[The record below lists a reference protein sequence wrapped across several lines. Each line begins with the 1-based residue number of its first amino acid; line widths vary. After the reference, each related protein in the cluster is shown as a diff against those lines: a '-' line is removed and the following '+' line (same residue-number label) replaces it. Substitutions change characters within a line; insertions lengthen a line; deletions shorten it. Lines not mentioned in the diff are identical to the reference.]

1 MSTIGNMLNLATA
14 LPQLALNAT
23 PEGMAANLLKN
34 VGDQM
39 VHDIASK
46 LTNLLFSG
54 GMNANNNNNTFM
66 SPQSQG
72 GASMGNTLAMSNMQQ
87 MLQQVLQQMGVNSQN
102 SPFNSQAGAGNMN
115 AFNSGMS
122 NGLQSPSTG
131 IGLVQLPLS
140 TTSANSA
147 NSFNQLGNSM
157 GSQLGSKMGLQ
168 ALDDVKSDTS
178 GLSAMLGGGG
188 KVDGGSKE
196 TRAEIGKFM
205 DQHPEIYGK
214 PQSAGAGM
222 PGLVH
227 IGKGPSSWEDALKNS
242 KPLSGDSLKAFQSA
256 KNDLKTSMVGGSIPG
271 SATAPG
277 NGSSSLLMNA
287 DAQLFNG
294 NIIKDAMKHHHG
306 ALMNLASAVLA

>member
-39 VHDIASK
+39 VNDIASK

-54 GMNANNNNNTFM
+54 GMNGNNNNNTFM

-147 NSFNQLGNSM
+147 NSFNQLGNNM

-178 GLSAMLGGGG
+178 GLSLMGSG

-196 TRAEIGKFM
+196 TRAEIGKYM

-214 PQSAGAGM
+214 PQSAGAGI

-277 NGSSSLLMNA
+277 NGSSSLLVNA

-306 ALMNLASAVLA
+306 ALMGLASAVLA

>member
-39 VHDIASK
+39 VNDIASK

-54 GMNANNNNNTFM
+54 GLNGNNNTFM

-72 GASMGNTLAMSNMQQ
+72 GASMGNTLAASNMQQ
-87 MLQQVLQQMGVNSQN
+87 MLQQVIQQMGVNSQN

-115 AFNSGMS
+115 AFNGGLSH
-122 NGLQSPSTG
+122 GLQSPSTG

-140 TTSANSA
+140 TTGSNSA
-147 NSFNQLGNSM
+147 NSFNQLGNNM

-178 GLSAMLGGGG
+178 GLCGALGGGG
-188 KVDGGSKE
+188 KVEGGSKE

-214 PQSAGAGM
+214 PQSVGAGM

-242 KPLSGDSLKAFQSA
+242 KPLSGDALKAFQSA
-256 KNDLKTSMVGGSIPG
+256 KNDLKTSMVGGSIAG
-271 SATAPG
+271 SGTTP
-277 NGSSSLLMNA
+277 GSSSLLMNA
-287 DAQLFNG
+287 DAQLFNS
-294 NIIKDAMKHHHG
+294 NIIQNSLKHHHG
-306 ALMNLASAVLA
+306 AILNLAALA

>member
-39 VHDIASK
+39 VNDIASK

-54 GMNANNNNNTFM
+54 GMNGNNNNTFM

-147 NSFNQLGNSM
+147 NSFNQLGNNM

-178 GLSAMLGGGG
+178 GLSLMGSG

-196 TRAEIGKFM
+196 TRAEIGKYM

-214 PQSAGAGM
+214 PQSAGAGI

-227 IGKGPSSWEDALKNS
+227 VGKGPSSWEDALKNS

-277 NGSSSLLMNA
+277 NGSSSLLVNA

-306 ALMNLASAVLA
+306 ALMGLASAVLA

>member
-39 VHDIASK
+39 VNDIASK

-54 GMNANNNNNTFM
+54 GMNGNNNNNTFM

-147 NSFNQLGNSM
+147 NSFNQLGNNM

-178 GLSAMLGGGG
+178 GLSLMGSG

-196 TRAEIGKFM
+196 TRAEIGKYM

-214 PQSAGAGM
+214 PQSAGAGI

-271 SATAPG
+271 SSTAPG
-277 NGSSSLLMNA
+277 NGSSSLLVNA

-306 ALMNLASAVLA
+306 ALMGLASAVLA

>member
-39 VHDIASK
+39 VNDIASK

-54 GMNANNNNNTFM
+54 GMNGNNNTFM

-72 GASMGNTLAMSNMQQ
+72 GASMGNTLAASNMQQ
-87 MLQQVLQQMGVNSQN
+87 MLQQVIQQMGVNAQN

-115 AFNSGMS
+115 AFNGGLSH
-122 NGLQSPSTG
+122 GLQSPSTG

-140 TTSANSA
+140 TTGSNSA
-147 NSFNQLGNSM
+147 NSFNQLGNNM

-178 GLSAMLGGGG
+178 GLCGALGGGG
-188 KVDGGSKE
+188 KVEGGSKE

-214 PQSAGAGM
+214 PQSVGAGM

-242 KPLSGDSLKAFQSA
+242 KPLSGDALKAFQSA
-256 KNDLKTSMVGGSIPG
+256 KNDLKTSMVGGSIAG
-271 SATAPG
+271 SGTTP
-277 NGSSSLLMNA
+277 GSSSLLMNA
-287 DAQLFNG
+287 DAQLFNS
-294 NIIKDAMKHHHG
+294 NIIQNSLKHHHG
-306 ALMNLASAVLA
+306 AILNLAALA